1 MGIDSKSAIAFLLL
15 TLSLISPAY
24 PQDINSELIEA
35 AKNGQTGKVQSLLKA
50 GADPNARNIFGL
62 TALMQGS
69 QVDTAQALL
78 DGGADVNAKHREHGG
93 TALDGA
99 ALNGYTDKVQ
109 VLLARGADVN
119 AKDNYGVTALML
131 AASRGPT
138 EIVRALLS
146 AGANVNARADNGG
159 TALSRAAKKGHGE
172 IVRLLEEA
180 GAEKSRDMNS
190 RWLIPLGAVSLLVLV
205 GVVALGRKVI
215 SDWLKKRLEEFK
227 AKPMQCL
234 NCGYTGLSVWKIL
247 VAQKLWAL
255 VILIVS
261 TCWFFLL
268 SPRG

>member
-109 VLLARGADVN
+109 VLLARGAD
-119 AKDNYGVTALML
+119 
-131 AASRGPT
+131 
-138 EIVRALLS
+138 
-146 AGANVNARADNGG
+146 VNARADNGG